1 VHVLAVEIDL
11 RIAGARSL
19 KDKRQVIKP
28 ILEGSRRR
36 FGVSSAEV
44 GRQDSWQ
51 RAVLGFAVVASSHGH
66 AQEVIDEVDRYV
78 WSFPEVEMVS
88 AERAWLESD

>member
-36 FGVSSAEV
+36 FG
-44 GRQDSWQ
+44 
-51 RAVLGFAVVASSHGH
+51 VVASSHGH